1 MARLLVIAML
11 SAAALLDGPPAVTGR
26 VVADASGEPIVNAR
40 VRIAAAGRSTTTVI
54 TDVSGRFSFVPPDGQ
69 YTVVAIKSGY
79 IRQQQLVRSANEPL
93 EIRLVR
99 AAVVSG
105 RVVDVTGEPVVNATV
120 VVESPGDHG
129 PGRSI
134 ARTLSDD
141 TGRFR
146 VSGIAA
152 GPVVAAALT
161 LSALPSAQT
170 LPNGATVFVPRESR
184 LYYPDGDLASA
195 AVIALHPGE
204 EHADL
209 DFVVPA
215 DQIGSGTM
223 MLGGFMAPRPTP
235 PGSPVGTVRGRVTEA
250 SGGALAGA
258 QVQLRD
264 ARAPAALRGTRSDAQ
279 GRFEFAD
286 VPTGTFH
293 VTAGKAGYE
302 AARASDAVL
311 PMLPPTGAQ
320 RSVDVHEQA
329 VTSVE
334 LELRRLG
341 TVSGQVVDEL
351 GDPID
356 GASVQ
361 LLRVRFERG
370 RRRLVTAGMARM
382 TDDRGHYRIFDVA
395 AGQYLVTASIGGV
408 AAGDLPG
415 YGRTFYPG
423 TREPRSAQYVRVS
436 ASQDL
441 AGIDLSLEP
450 EKTARVA
457 GTILGVDG
465 QPSAPG
471 TLQLRPNVAAGELTA
486 LPVGAIIK
494 DDGTFE
500 FPNVPPG
507 QYLIFADRGCS
518 RQNIEGDFATL
529 PVAVDGVDVT
539 GLTIQ
544 VARGSS
550 IAGRVVFDTAD
561 RDHVPAFSTV
571 QISPVPVDPDMAPGN
586 VATAGVETDGTFQM
600 QGVTGVRRLA
610 AARVPTGWAV
620 REIRAAGADVTDR
633 PLSFG
638 RPDQSI
644 DEVEVV
650 LTDRVAIVGGSVVNG
665 DGGPAAGALVVAIP
679 VDRDLRYPG
688 SRFLRQTA
696 VAADGT
702 FAFSA
707 LPGGAYY
714 MTAAAATLD
723 GPDAWQDPALL
734 EAMSA
739 TATSVTLRDG
749 EQRTLALRVGK

>member
-1 MARLLVIAML
+1 MTREFLIVLFSATVLAQGPANL
-11 SAAALLDGPPAVTGR
+11 SGR
-26 VVADASGEPIVNAR
+26 IVADDTGAPIVNAR
-40 VRIAAAGRSTTTVI
+40 VRIVAAGRSTTTAI
-54 TDVSGRFSFVPPDGQ
+54 TDVSGRFSFVPPDSQ
-69 YTVVAIKSGY
+69 YTVVVIKSGY
-79 IRQQQLVRSANEPL
+79 IRQERLVRGANQPL
-93 EIRLVR
+93 EVRLVR

-120 VVESPGDHG
+120 VVETPGNNG
-129 PGRSI
+129 PARSI
-134 ARTLSDD
+134 ARTQTDD

-161 LSALPSAQT
+161 LGAMPLAQT
-170 LPNGATVFVPRESR
+170 LPNGSTVLIPRESR

-195 AVIALHPGE
+195 EVIALHPGE
-204 EHADL
+204 EHADVEI
-209 DFVVPA
+209 VVPA
-215 DQIGSGTM
+215 DQVGSGTM
-223 MLGGFMAPRPTP
+223 MLGGFGVPRSTP
-235 PGSPVGTVRGRVTEA
+235 PGSPVGTVRGRVTAA

-258 QVQLRD
+258 QVYLRD
-264 ARAPAALRGTRSDAQ
+264 ARAPVALRGTRSDAQ
-279 GRFEFAD
+279 GRFEFVD
-286 VPTGTFH
+286 VPTGTFV
-293 VTAGKAGYE
+293 VTGGKAGYE
-302 AARASDAVL
+302 PARAADAMIPAL
-311 PMLPPTGAQ
+311 PQAGAR
-320 RSVDVHEQA
+320 RSIDVHEQA

-341 TVSGQVVDEL
+341 AVSGQVVDEL

-356 GASVQ
+356 GASVE

-370 RRRLVTAGMARM
+370 RRRLVTAGMART

-395 AGQYLVTASIGGV
+395 AGQYLVTASVGGV

-423 TREPRSAQYVRVS
+423 TREPQSAQYVRVAS
-436 ASQDL
+436 SQDL

-457 GTILGVDG
+457 GTILGADG
-465 QPSAPG
+465 QPTAPG
-471 TLQLRPNVAAGELTA
+471 TLQLRPNVAAGELAA

-507 QYLIFADRGCS
+507 QYLIFADRGRS
-518 RQNIEGDFATL
+518 NQNVEGDFAML
-529 PVAVDGVDVT
+529 PVVVNGVDVT
-539 GLTIQ
+539 GLAIQ
-544 VARGSS
+544 MARGSS
-550 IAGRVVFDTAD
+550 IAGYVVFDTAD
-561 RDHVPAFSTV
+561 RDHLPALSTI
-571 QISPVPVDPDMAPGN
+571 QISTVPVDPDAAPNN
-586 VATAGVETDGTFQM
+586 VATAGVEGDRSFQM
-600 QGVTGVRRLA
+600 RGITGIRRLV

-620 REIRAAGADVTDR
+620 REIRAAGTDVTDR

-638 RPDQSI
+638 RPDQSV

-650 LTDRVAIVGGSVVNG
+650 LTDRVAAVGGSVVNG
-665 DGGPAAGALVVAIP
+665 DGGPAAGALVVAMP

-702 FAFSA
+702 FTFRG
-707 LPGGAYY
+707 LPAGAYY
-714 MTAAAATLD
+714 VTTSAAALD

-739 TATSVTLRDG
+739 TAASVTLRDG
-749 EQRTLALRVGK
+749 EQRTLTLRVR